1 MTAVKV
7 YGTDWCEETQQ
18 TLGHLDQL
26 GIKYQYVNID
36 DDEKAAAWVRHQN
49 DGKEKKPTIDIG
61 GIVLTEPS
69 ESDLDIALKENQL
82 L

>member
-1 MTAVKV
+1 MTAVKI

-18 TLGHLDQL
+18 TLSHLDEL
-26 GIKYQYVNID
+26 GVKYEYLNLD

-49 DGKEKKPTIDIG
+49 DGKEQKPTIDIG
-61 GIVLTEPS
+61 GIIMTNPS
-69 ESDLDIALKENQL
+69 NADLDIALRENSL

>member
-1 MTAVKV
+1 MTALKV

-18 TLGHLDQL
+18 TLSHLDEL
-26 GIKYQYVNID
+26 GVKYEYLNLD

-61 GIVLTEPS
+61 GIILITPTDAEL
-69 ESDLDIALKENQL
+69 DLALKENRL

>member
-1 MTAVKV
+1 MAGIKV
-7 YGTDWCEETQQ
+7 YGTDWCEETQHA
-18 TLGHLDQL
+18 LGHLDDL
-26 GIKYQYVNID
+26 GVDYQYINID

-61 GIVLTEPS
+61 GIVLSEPS
-69 ESDLDIALKENQL
+69 DSELDLALKENQL

>member
-1 MTAVKV
+1 MRR
-7 YGTDWCEETQQ
+7 TQQ
-18 TLGHLDQL
+18 ALGHLDQL
-26 GIKYQYVNID
+26 GVKYQYVNID

-61 GIVLTEPS
+61 GIILSEPS